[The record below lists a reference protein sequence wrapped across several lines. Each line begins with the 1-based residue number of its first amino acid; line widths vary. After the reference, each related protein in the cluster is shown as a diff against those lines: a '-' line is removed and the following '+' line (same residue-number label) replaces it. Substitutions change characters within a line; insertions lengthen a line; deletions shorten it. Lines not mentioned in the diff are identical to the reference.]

1 MLDYGA
7 AALIIFSLL
16 SLAIGSFLGLFV
28 HRFPQILEENARS
41 NRQLLVL
48 MFQNNVGEESLTFP
62 RSHCD
67 LCSSPITFL
76 ENIPLLS
83 FLFLK
88 GECAKC
94 KGSIPRIY
102 FAIELVTVL
111 SGLCVLYKVGYT
123 SQLGPL
129 LILTWSLIALS
140 FIDLTNKL
148 LPDQITIPLVW
159 AGLITNIFFE
169 ITPMAEAIIGA
180 VLGYLSLWLL
190 FWLYKFSTDK
200 EAIGY
205 GDFKLLAALG
215 AWFGIAALSPILL
228 IAAIGGL
235 VFAFVRF
242 FLRNRSLKEPIAFGP
257 FLSVGAFAF
266 LVFREQINYLLNSLI

>member
-7 AALIIFSLL
+7 ATLILFSLL

-62 RSHCD
+62 GSHCD

-76 ENIPLLS
+76 ENIPLFS

-88 GECAKC
+88 GECATC

-235 VFAFVRF
+235 VFALIRF
-242 FLRNRSLKEPIAFGP
+242 FLVNRSLKEPIAFGP
-257 FLSVGAFAF
+257 FLSIGAFAF

>member
-7 AALIIFSLL
+7 AALILFSLL

-48 MFQNNVGEESLTFP
+48 MFQNNVDEESLTFP

-159 AGLITNIFFE
+159 AGLLTNIFFE
-169 ITPMAEAIIGA
+169 IAPIAEAILGA
-180 VLGYLSLWLL
+180 VIGYLLLWLL

-242 FLRNRSLKEPIAFGP
+242 FSVNRSLKEPIAFGP
-257 FLSVGAFAF
+257 FLSIGAFAF

>member
-7 AALIIFSLL
+7 AALILFSLL

-41 NRQLLVL
+41 NRQLLIL
-48 MFQNNVGEESLTFP
+48 MFQNNVDEESLTFP

-76 ENIPLLS
+76 ENVPLFS

-169 ITPMAEAIIGA
+169 ITPMIEAIVGA

-242 FLRNRSLKEPIAFGP
+242 FSANRTLKEPIAFGP
-257 FLSVGAFAF
+257 FLSIGAFAF
-266 LVFREQINYLLNSLI
+266 LVFREQINYLINSLI

>member
-7 AALIIFSLL
+7 AALILFSLL

-48 MFQNNVGEESLTFP
+48 MFQNNVDEESLTFP

-111 SGLCVLYKVGYT
+111 SGLCVLYKVGFT

-190 FWLYKFSTDK
+190 FWLYKF
-200 EAIGY
+200 
-205 GDFKLLAALG
+205 L
-215 AWFGIAALSPILL
+215 
-228 IAAIGGL
+228 
-235 VFAFVRF
+235 
-242 FLRNRSLKEPIAFGP
+242 
-257 FLSVGAFAF
+257 
-266 LVFREQINYLLNSLI
+266 SLIHI

>member
-7 AALIIFSLL
+7 AALILFSLL

-102 FAIELVTVL
+102 FVIELVTVL

-169 ITPMAEAIIGA
+169 ITPMTEAIVGA

-242 FLRNRSLKEPIAFGP
+242 FSVNRSLKEPIAFGP

-266 LVFREQINYLLNSLI
+266 LLFREQINYLLNSLI

>member
-7 AALIIFSLL
+7 AALILFSLL

-48 MFQNNVGEESLTFP
+48 MFQTNVGEESLTFP

-88 GECAKC
+88 GECAQC

-111 SGLCVLYKVGYT
+111 SGLCVLYKVGFT

-159 AGLITNIFFE
+159 TGLITNIFFE
-169 ITPMAEAIIGA
+169 ITPMAEAILGA
-180 VLGYLSLWLL
+180 ILGYLSLWLL
-190 FWLYKFSTDK
+190 FWLYKFSTNK

-242 FLRNRSLKEPIAFGP
+242 FSVNRSLKEPIAFGP
-257 FLSVGAFAF
+257 FLSIGAFAF

>member
-7 AALIIFSLL
+7 AALILFSLL

-48 MFQNNVGEESLTFP
+48 MFQNNVDEESLTFP

-123 SQLGPL
+123 SQLVPL

-169 ITPMAEAIIGA
+169 ITPMIEAIVGA

-257 FLSVGAFAF
+257 FLSIGAFAF

>member
-7 AALIIFSLL
+7 AALILFSLL

-28 HRFPQILEENARS
+28 HRFPQILKENARS

-48 MFQNNVGEESLTFP
+48 MFQNNVDEESLTFP

-169 ITPMAEAIIGA
+169 ITPMTEAIVGA

-235 VFAFVRF
+235 VFAVVRF
-242 FLRNRSLKEPIAFGP
+242 FLVNRSLKEPIAFGP

>member
-7 AALIIFSLL
+7 AALILFSLL

-48 MFQNNVGEESLTFP
+48 MFQNNVDEESLTFP

-111 SGLCVLYKVGYT
+111 SGLCVLYKVGFT

-169 ITPMAEAIIGA
+169 IRPMAEAIVGA

-242 FLRNRSLKEPIAFGP
+242 FSVNRSLKEPIAFGP

>member
-1 MLDYGA
+1 MLDYGGT
-7 AALIIFSLL
+7 ALILFSLL

-28 HRFPQILEENARS
+28 HRFPQILEKNTRS
-41 NRQLLVL
+41 NRHLLVL

-76 ENIPLLS
+76 ENVPLFS

-88 GECAKC
+88 GKCAKC
-94 KGSIPRIY
+94 KGSIPIIY

-111 SGLCVLYKVGYT
+111 SSLCVLYKVGFT

-129 LILTWSLIALS
+129 LILIWSLIALS
-140 FIDLTNKL
+140 FIDLTTKL
-148 LPDQITIPLVW
+148 LPDQITIPLIW
-159 AGLITNIFFE
+159 AGLLTNIFFE
-169 ITPMAEAIIGA
+169 ITPIAEAVLGA

-205 GDFKLLAALG
+205 GDFKLLAALC

-242 FLRNRSLKEPIAFGP
+242 FSANRTLKEPIAFGP
-257 FLSVGAFAF
+257 FLSIGAFAF

>member
-7 AALIIFSLL
+7 AALILFSLL

-41 NRQLLVL
+41 NRQLLIL
-48 MFQNNVGEESLTFP
+48 MFQNNVDEESLTFQVSL
-62 RSHCD
+62 RS
-67 LCSSPITFL
+67 LLKPNNFL
-76 ENIPLLS
+76 ENVPLLS

-111 SGLCVLYKVGYT
+111 SGLCVLYKVGFT

-159 AGLITNIFFE
+159 A
-169 ITPMAEAIIGA
+169 
-180 VLGYLSLWLL
+180 
-190 FWLYKFSTDK
+190 D
-200 EAIGY
+200 
-205 GDFKLLAALG
+205 
-215 AWFGIAALSPILL
+215 
-228 IAAIGGL
+228 
-235 VFAFVRF
+235 
-242 FLRNRSLKEPIAFGP
+242 
-257 FLSVGAFAF
+257 
-266 LVFREQINYLLNSLI
+266 

>member
-1 MLDYGA
+1 
-7 AALIIFSLL
+7 
-16 SLAIGSFLGLFV
+16 
-28 HRFPQILEENARS
+28 
-41 NRQLLVL
+41 
-48 MFQNNVGEESLTFP
+48 
-62 RSHCD
+62 
-67 LCSSPITFL
+67 
-76 ENIPLLS
+76 
-83 FLFLK
+83 
-88 GECAKC
+88 
-94 KGSIPRIY
+94 
-102 FAIELVTVL
+102 
-111 SGLCVLYKVGYT
+111 
-123 SQLGPL
+123 
-129 LILTWSLIALS
+129 
-140 FIDLTNKL
+140 
-148 LPDQITIPLVW
+148 LVW

-242 FLRNRSLKEPIAFGP
+242 FSVNRSLKEPIAFGP

>member
-1 MLDYGA
+1 
-7 AALIIFSLL
+7 
-16 SLAIGSFLGLFV
+16 
-28 HRFPQILEENARS
+28 
-41 NRQLLVL
+41 

-76 ENIPLLS
+76 ENIPLFS

-169 ITPMAEAIIGA
+169 ITPMAEAIVGA

-242 FLRNRSLKEPIAFGP
+242 FSVNRSLKEPIPFGP
-257 FLSVGAFAF
+257 FLSIGAFAF